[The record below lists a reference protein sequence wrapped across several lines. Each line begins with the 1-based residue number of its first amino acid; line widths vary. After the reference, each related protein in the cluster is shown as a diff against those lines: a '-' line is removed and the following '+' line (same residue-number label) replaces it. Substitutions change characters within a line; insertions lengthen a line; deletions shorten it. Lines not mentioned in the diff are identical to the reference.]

1 MKELQPLTLEEIHTA
16 YDKGEADVLALIAG
30 WTNRLMA
37 RVEQQT
43 DLVQR
48 LQAKVKAL
56 EDQIAKN
63 SRNSGKPPSSDGYNR
78 PAPKSCF
85 LQVKK
90 CPLYYRKSAHF
101 EKTDIKIIIKK
112 GTTLLSKSSPF
123 LSSTQSR

>member
-1 MKELQPLTLEEIHTA
+1 MGTVRVPSDEEIGAAYDQGREAVMALIHNTLEQ
-16 YDKGEADVLALIAG
+16 LA
-30 WTNRLMA
+30 NRI
-37 RVEQQT
+37 Q
-43 DLVQR
+43 
-48 LQAKVKAL
+48 AL

>member
-1 MKELQPLTLEEIHTA
+1 VDAAAAVAANFIAIHTSP
-16 YDKGEADVLALIAG
+16 
-30 WTNRLMA
+30 
-37 RVEQQT
+37 
-43 DLVQR
+43 
-48 LQAKVKAL
+48 QAF
-56 EDQIAKN
+56 
-63 SRNSGKPPSSDGYNR
+63 
-78 PAPKSCF
+78 CF